1 MLLFRSLPNLP
12 IRVGKDPVES
22 LSGIRKR
29 HTSDNRH
36 PAESTPDAVLGGH
49 DESVAEAPRRYGLQ
63 ARTETR

>member
-1 MLLFRSLPNLP
+1 MLLFRSLPTLP

-36 PAESTPDAVLGGH
+36 PAESTRDGVLGGYN
-49 DESVAEAPRRYGLQ
+49 ESVAEAARRYALQ
-63 ARTETR
+63 GRTETP